1 MDLADIGLQRF
12 PRVGTYVLNF
22 SVKRKLL
29 PSGSLMV
36 LILIIEVVI
45 LILRRESVQSA
56 LDGIAVVYQLSLT
69 GGVPFLFIL
78 HMLSRRKQTS
88 RVLLW
93 VLVPLLFMGTA
104 IAVVFLVAIM
114 HPSS

>member
-1 MDLADIGLQRF
+1 MIPENEPSDHDF
-12 PRVGTYVLNF
+12 SPPR
-22 SVKRKLL
+22 
-29 PSGSLMV
+29 
-36 LILIIEVVI
+36 
-45 LILRRESVQSA
+45 A
-56 LDGIAVVYQLSLT
+56 IAVVYQLSLT

-104 IAVVFLVAIM
+104 ILVAIM

>member
-45 LILRRESVQSA
+45 LILRRESVQA
-56 LDGIAVVYQLSLT
+56 
-69 GGVPFLFIL
+69 
-78 HMLSRRKQTS
+78 R
-88 RVLLW
+88 
-93 VLVPLLFMGTA
+93 
-104 IAVVFLVAIM
+104 
-114 HPSS
+114 